1 MRILVCIK
9 QVPGTAKVDVDEKT
23 GVLKRDTA
31 ETKMNPFDLFAIE
44 EGLKIREKYGGNVDV
59 LTMGPSQAE
68 AVLVEAVWMGADRG
82 ILLSDRNFAGADVA
96 ATSYTIVQGIR
107 KMGDYDLIICGK
119 QTTDGDTAQ
128 TGPEAAEF
136 LQIEH
141 ISNVLE
147 IERKEG
153 GRLVVLENQDDCVR
167 KLEIPLPCLITVE
180 KNANTPRL
188 PSLKRALTEKQ
199 IEIIKLELR
208 DLPDT
213 DTNHY
218 GLTGSP
224 TQVERIFPP
233 EKKET
238 KQMFEGNAGQIAAK
252 FKEILTEQKFV

>member
-107 KMGDYDLIICGK
+107 KMGDYELIICGK
-119 QTTDGDTAQ
+119 LTTDGDTAQ
-128 TGPEAAEF
+128 TGPVAAEF

-141 ISNVLE
+141 ISNVLV
-147 IERKEG
+147 I
-153 GRLVVLENQDDCVR
+153 
-167 KLEIPLPCLITVE
+167 
-180 KNANTPRL
+180 
-188 PSLKRALTEKQ
+188 
-199 IEIIKLELR
+199 
-208 DLPDT
+208 
-213 DTNHY
+213 
-218 GLTGSP
+218 
-224 TQVERIFPP
+224 
-233 EKKET
+233 
-238 KQMFEGNAGQIAAK
+238 
-252 FKEILTEQKFV
+252 